1 MGFSETRRTRGLVM
15 AVFDR
20 GDVVSVPL
28 DPAVGHEQRGTRP
41 ALVLTTKEF
50 NRLGDVL
57 VAPITQ
63 GGEYSR
69 YAGFAVSLMDTGCKT
84 QGVALLN
91 KIRMLDLKARKARK
105 IEQVPQAVLDDA
117 LSRLTALLDG

>member
-1 MGFSETRRTRGLVM
+1 M

-28 DPAVGHEQRGTRP
+28 DPAMGHEQRGTRP

-63 GGEYSR
+63 GGDFAR
-69 YAGFAVSLMDTGCKT
+69 YAGFAVSLTGAGCKT
-84 QGVALLN
+84 QGVALVN
-91 KIRMLDLKARKARK
+91 KIRMLDLAARKARK
-105 IEQVPQAVLDDA
+105 VERVPKEVIDDA
-117 LSRLTALLDG
+117 IGRLMTLLD

>member
-1 MGFSETRRTRGLVM
+1 M

-28 DPAVGHEQRGTRP
+28 DLAMGHEQRGTRP

-63 GGEYSR
+63 GGDFSR
-69 YAGFAVSLMDTGCKT
+69 YAGFAVSLTGTGCKT
-84 QGVALLN
+84 HGVALVN
-91 KIRMLDLKARKARK
+91 KIRMLDLSARKARK
-105 IEQVPQAVLDDA
+105 VERVPKEVIDDA
-117 LSRLTALLDG
+117 IGRLMALLD

>member
-1 MGFSETRRTRGLVM
+1 M

-28 DPAVGHEQRGTRP
+28 DPTVGREQAGTRP

-63 GGEYSR
+63 GGDFSR
-69 YAGFAVSLMDTGCKT
+69 HAGFAVSLTGAGCKT
-84 QGVALLN
+84 QGVALIN

-105 IEQVPQAVLDDA
+105 IERVPQMVLDDA
-117 LSRLTALLDG
+117 LGRLMALLDG

>member
-1 MGFSETRRTRGLVM
+1 M

-28 DPAVGHEQRGTRP
+28 DPAMGHEQKGTRP

-63 GGEYSR
+63 GGEFSR
-69 YAGFAVSLMDTGCKT
+69 YAGFAASLVGTGCRT

-91 KIRMLDLKARKARK
+91 KIRMLDLKVRKARK
-105 IEQVPQAVLDDA
+105 IERVPQAVIDDA
-117 LSRLTALLDG
+117 LGRLTALLDG